1 MLNSISKKVI
11 LGISIV
17 LLISFGILEAIIINE
32 FQSYN
37 KKSAKENIAMMG
49 ESIFQTVRTS
59 MNTGDPEVIMGTV
72 HEASQIEGVSSL
84 VI

>member
-17 LLISFGILEAIIINE
+17 LLISFGILEDIIINE

-37 KKSAKENIAMMG
+37 KNLPKKI
-49 ESIFQTVRTS
+49 
-59 MNTGDPEVIMGTV
+59 
-72 HEASQIEGVSSL
+72 SQ
-84 VI
+84 

>member
-59 MNTGDPEVIMGTV
+59 MNTGDTKVIMGIV
-72 HEASQIEGVSSL
+72 HKARQTKE
-84 VI
+84 

>member
-49 ESIFQTVRTS
+49 ESISVRTS
-59 MNTGDPEVIMGTV
+59 MNTGDTKVIMDIV
-72 HEASQIEGVSSL
+72 HEARQTKQ
-84 VI
+84 

>member
-49 ESIFQTVRTS
+49 ESIFQTLRT
-59 MNTGDPEVIMGTV
+59 
-72 HEASQIEGVSSL
+72 
-84 VI
+84 

>member
-1 MLNSISKKVI
+1 MLNSISKKII

-17 LLISFGILEAIIINE
+17 LLISFGIFEAIIING

-49 ESIFQTVRTS
+49 ESISMRTS
-59 MNTGDPEVIMGTV
+59 MNTGDTEVIMGIV
-72 HEASQIEGVSSL
+72 HKARQTKE
-84 VI
+84 

>member
-17 LLISFGILEAIIINE
+17 LLISFGVLEAIIINE

-49 ESIFQTVRTS
+49 ESISVRTS
-59 MNTGDPEVIMGTV
+59 MNTGDTKVIMGIV
-72 HEASQIEGVSSL
+72 HEARQTQQ
-84 VI
+84 

>member
-1 MLNSISKKVI
+1 MLNSISKKII

-49 ESIFQTVRTS
+49 ESISVRTS
-59 MNTGDPEVIMGTV
+59 MNTGDTKVIMGIV
-72 HEASQIEGVSSL
+72 HKAIHTKQ
-84 VI
+84 

>member
-1 MLNSISKKVI
+1 MLNLINKKII

-32 FQSYN
+32 FQCYN

-49 ESIFQTVRTS
+49 ESISVRT
-59 MNTGDPEVIMGTV
+59 
-72 HEASQIEGVSSL
+72 
-84 VI
+84 

>member
-1 MLNSISKKVI
+1 MLNSINKKII

-49 ESIFQTVRTS
+49 ESIPQTLRTS
-59 MNTGDPEVIMGTV
+59 MNTGDTEVIMGIV
-72 HEASQIEGVSSL
+72 HEARQTKQ
-84 VI
+84 

>member
-1 MLNSISKKVI
+1 MLNSISKKII

-49 ESIFQTVRTS
+49 ESISVRTS
-59 MNTGDPEVIMGTV
+59 MNTSDTEVIMGIV
-72 HEASQIEGVSSL
+72 HEARQTKQ
-84 VI
+84 

>member
-49 ESIFQTVRTS
+49 ESISQTLWTS
-59 MNTGDPEVIMGTV
+59 MNTGDTKVIMGIV
-72 HEASQIEGVSSL
+72 HKARQTKE
-84 VI
+84 

>member
-1 MLNSISKKVI
+1 MLNSINKKVI

-49 ESIFQTVRTS
+49 ESISMRTS
-59 MNTGDPEVIMGTV
+59 MNTGDTEVIMGIV
-72 HEASQIEGVSSL
+72 HEARQTKQ
-84 VI
+84 

>member
-1 MLNSISKKVI
+1 MLNSISKKII

-49 ESIFQTVRTS
+49 ESISVRTS
-59 MNTGDPEVIMGTV
+59 MNTGDTEVIMGIV
-72 HEASQIEGVSSL
+72 HKARQTKQ
-84 VI
+84 

>member
-49 ESIFQTVRTS
+49 ESISVRTS
-59 MNTGDPEVIMGTV
+59 MNTGDTEVIMGIV
-72 HEASQIEGVSSL
+72 HEARQTKQ
-84 VI
+84 

>member
-1 MLNSISKKVI
+1 MLNSINKKII

-17 LLISFGILEAIIINE
+17 LLISFGVLEAIIINE

-49 ESIFQTVRTS
+49 ESISVRTS
-59 MNTGDPEVIMGTV
+59 MNTGDTKVIMGIV
-72 HEASQIEGVSSL
+72 HKAIQTKQ
-84 VI
+84 

>member
-1 MLNSISKKVI
+1 M
-11 LGISIV
+11 GISIV
-17 LLISFGILEAIIINE
+17 LLISFGVLEAIIINE

-59 MNTGDPEVIMGTV
+59 MNTGDTKVIMGIV
-72 HEASQIEGVSSL
+72 HKARQTKQ
-84 VI
+84 

>member
-1 MLNSISKKVI
+1 MLNSISKKII

-37 KKSAKENIAMMG
+37 KESAKENIAMMG
-49 ESIFQTVRTS
+49 ESISVRT
-59 MNTGDPEVIMGTV
+59 
-72 HEASQIEGVSSL
+72 
-84 VI
+84 

>member
-37 KKSAKENIAMMG
+37 KNLLKKI
-49 ESIFQTVRTS
+49 
-59 MNTGDPEVIMGTV
+59 
-72 HEASQIEGVSSL
+72 SQ
-84 VI
+84 

>member
-1 MLNSISKKVI
+1 MLNSISKKII

-49 ESIFQTVRTS
+49 ESISVRTS
-59 MNTGDPEVIMGTV
+59 MNTGDTEVIMGIV
-72 HEASQIEGVSSL
+72 HEARQTKQ
-84 VI
+84 

>member
-1 MLNSISKKVI
+1 MLNSISKKSS

-49 ESIFQTVRTS
+49 ESISMRTS
-59 MNTGDPEVIMGTV
+59 MNTGDTEVIMGIV
-72 HEASQIEGVSSL
+72 HKARQTQQ
-84 VI
+84 